1 MFTEETNYEKDAFL
15 STKRNVKGGLKT
27 VNELVLVESRTARE
41 QFINKVEIL
50 EKVKALPTLPDDLH
64 VTVAM
69 AAEYYEV
76 ETNTVKQVIKRH
88 REEFETDG
96 YKVLKGSKLKE
107 FKDFLKGRYA
117 EYLPPEI
124 KTSSQLALLPRRA
137 VLRLGMLLQDSEVAQ
152 RVRDYLLDME
162 GYAIQKLR
170 EEIEKLRKENNTKAV
185 ELYFAQEKI
194 SDQKELIEKLFG
206 KHEYYLGR
214 IKELEAEAEHHKEV
228 AEIYKSIIDEWKE
241 MLEEIKEDDRRKRM
255 RRFIQN
261 EVNMKVLPYFT
272 QEQLEKLS
280 FKFAFE
286 IKKYEEDVEFE
297 EVQEFAFKVLQNL
310 KRKAKK

>member
-1 MFTEETNYEKDAFL
+1 M
-15 STKRNVKGGLKT
+15 
-27 VNELVLVESRTARE
+27 NELVLVESRTARE
-41 QFINKVEIL
+41 LFINKVEVL

-64 VTVAM
+64 VTVGM

-76 ETNTVKQVIKRH
+76 NVDVIKWHLKQNRD
-88 REEFETDG
+88 EFESDG
-96 YKVLKGSKLKE
+96 YKVLTGDELKQLKDKLRE
-107 FKDFLKGRYA
+107 SDSLSY
-117 EYLPPEI
+117 EI
-124 KTSSQLALLPRRA
+124 GKRAKSLALLPRRA
-137 VLRLGMLLQDSEVAQ
+137 VLRLGMLLQESEVAR

-170 EEIEKLRKENNTKAV
+170 EENEKLRKENNTKAV

-297 EVQEFAFKVLQNL
+297 EVQEFVFKALQHL

>member
-1 MFTEETNYEKDAFL
+1 M
-15 STKRNVKGGLKT
+15 KRNVKGGLKT

-41 QFINKVEIL
+41 QFIDKVEVL

-64 VTVAM
+64 VTIDM

-76 ETNTVKQVIKRH
+76 EKKTAEKVIERH
-88 REEFETDG
+88 KNEFLSDG
-96 YKVLKGSKLKE
+96 YKVLKGKE
-107 FKDFLKGRYA
+107 FKDFVTDVASVANFQVNPKAR
-117 EYLPPEI
+117 
-124 KTSSQLALLPRRA
+124 SLALLPRRA
-137 VLRLGMLLQDSEVAQ
+137 VLRLGMLLQESEVAR

-162 GYAIQKLR
+162 SYAVQKLR
-170 EEIEKLRKENNTKAV
+170 EENERLQKDLQKLEKDNNTKAV

-261 EVNMKVLPYFT
+261 EVNMKVLPFFT